1 MVCVSLL
8 AGCASTKPEAVPSA
22 APDDTQRFR
31 IEQSAQVRDLIT
43 GELKFVFCAA
53 GDCQEV
59 SQKAYAQSKRVQ
71 LQPAGPAAQGPK
83 IFSIAFAYDRSD
95 LSKEAVD
102 VLDRVVREAAA
113 AKQIRLVGKADTV
126 NRDAYNRA
134 LAGRRAETVR
144 QYLVKK
150 GVSIPI
156 ATSAEIVRVTP
167 EGVYPPGETFKGRR
181 VDMELLVEVVRT

>member
-1 MVCVSLL
+1 MVSFALV
-8 AGCASTKPEAVPSA
+8 AGCASQKTDAPTAEALA
-22 APDDTQRFR
+22 DAPKFR

-43 GELKFVFCAA
+43 GEMKFVFCAA

-59 SQKAYAQSKRVQ
+59 SQKAFAQAKRVQ
-71 LQPAGPAAQGPK
+71 LAQTPAAAAGPK
-83 IFSIAFAYDRSD
+83 LFSIAFAYDKSD
-95 LSKEAVD
+95 LSKEAIE
-102 VLDRVVREAAA
+102 VLERVVREAAG
-113 AKQIRLVGKADTV
+113 AKQIKLVGKADTV

-134 LAGRRAETVR
+134 LAGRRAEAVK

-167 EGVYPPGETFKGRR
+167 QGVYPPGETFKGRR
-181 VDMELLVEVVRT
+181 VDMELLVEVVKT

>member
-1 MVCVSLL
+1 MSLVS
-8 AGCASTKPEAVPSA
+8 GCASTKPEASPPAASA
-22 APDDTQRFR
+22 EAQRFR

-43 GELKFVFCAA
+43 GELKFVFCTA

-71 LQPAGPAAQGPK
+71 LPPSGAAAQGPK

-95 LSKEAVD
+95 LSKEAID
-102 VLDRVVREAAA
+102 VLDRVVREAAS

-134 LAGRRAETVR
+134 LAGRRAEEVR

>member
-1 MVCVSLL
+1 MCVSLL
-8 AGCASTKPEAVPSA
+8 SGCASTKPEAVPSA
-22 APDDTQRFR
+22 ASAETQRFR

-43 GELKFVFCAA
+43 GELKFVFCTS

-59 SQKAYAQSKRVQ
+59 SQKAYAQAKRVQ
-71 LQPAGPAAQGPK
+71 LPPNGAAAQGPK
-83 IFSIAFAYDRSD
+83 LFSIAFAYDRSD
-95 LSKEAVD
+95 LSKEAID
-102 VLDRVVREAAA
+102 VLDRVVREAAS

-134 LAGRRAETVR
+134 LAGRRAEAVR
-144 QYLVKK
+144 QYLVKR

>member
-22 APDDTQRFR
+22 TPDDTQRFR

-59 SQKAYAQSKRVQ
+59 SQKAYAQAKRVQ
-71 LQPAGPAAQGPK
+71 LQPAGPAAQGPR

-102 VLDRVVREAAA
+102 VLDRVVREAAS

-134 LAGRRAETVR
+134 LAGRRAEAVR